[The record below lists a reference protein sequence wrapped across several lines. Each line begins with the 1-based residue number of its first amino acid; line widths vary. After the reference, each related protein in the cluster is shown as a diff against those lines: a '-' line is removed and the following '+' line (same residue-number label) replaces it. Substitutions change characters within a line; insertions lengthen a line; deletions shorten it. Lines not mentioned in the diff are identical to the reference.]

1 MKKNDI
7 FTTEITAVSSEGLG
21 VAKPDGLTVF
31 IPYTVPGDK
40 VCAKIVKDKKSYAFG
55 KVLEIL
61 EPSADRVV
69 PPCSVF
75 GKCGGCSLMHIDYK
89 KQLEIKRQTVCDAL
103 KRIGKIQCEVAP
115 VFFMENPFRYR
126 NKVQVPLSMENN
138 NVLAGFYANHSHRVV
153 PFDDCLLQ
161 TEKNAEIISSVCKW
175 MDTNFVIPYN
185 EETGSGTVRHIFIRE
200 GFETGEVMVCL
211 VCTKKSLPAEN
222 ELAEILQKLN
232 VSTLVININS
242 KKSNVILGD
251 KNRVI
256 YGDGYI
262 HEIMDG
268 LKFKI
273 SPNSFFQVNPTI
285 AKELYK
291 KSVSFISPEDTVFDL
306 YCGTGSISL
315 FVARIAKK
323 VIGVEI
329 VENAIKDANYNARLN
344 GIENAEFY
352 CGDADEVFPKLLS
365 DGISADVAI
374 IDPPRKGCGKEVL
387 DSLVKLNP
395 KKIIYVS
402 CNCAS
407 MARDINYL
415 SEFGFRAGTVYPYD
429 QFPHTEHIES
439 VVCLSKTI

>member
-7 FTTEITAVSSEGLG
+7 FSAEITGVSSEGLG
-21 VAKPDGLTVF
+21 IAKPDGYTVF
-31 IPYTVPGDK
+31 IPYTVTGDK

-55 KVLEIL
+55 KVLEVL
-61 EPSADRVV
+61 EPSENRIS

-89 KQLEIKRQTVCDAL
+89 KQLDIKRRTVSDAIM
-103 KRIGKIQCEVAP
+103 RIGKIECDVAD
-115 VFFMENPFRYR
+115 VYGMEYPFRYR
-126 NKVQVPLSMENN
+126 NKVQVPLCFEDGKTC
-138 NVLAGFYANHSHRVV
+138 AGFYAPHSHRVV
-153 PFDDCLLQ
+153 PFTDCLLQ
-161 TEKNAEIISSVCKW
+161 TEKNKEIIEGVCAW
-175 MDTNFVIPYN
+175 MDRNSVLPYN
-185 EETGSGTVRHIFIRE
+185 EETAGGTIRHIFIRE
-200 GFETGEVMVCL
+200 GFKTGQIMLCIVS
-211 VCTKKSLPAEN
+211 TKKFLPAED
-222 ELAEILQKLN
+222 ELSEILKALN
-232 VSTLVININS
+232 VSTLVVNINT

-251 KNRVI
+251 KNRVV

-291 KSVSFISPEDTVFDL
+291 KAVSFISPEDTVFDL

-315 FVARIAKK
+315 FAARIAKK

-329 VENAIKDANYNARLN
+329 VEAAVSDAKYNAHLN
-344 GIENAEFY
+344 SIENTEFY
-352 CGDADEVFPKLLS
+352 CGDADYIFPKLLS
-365 DGISADVAI
+365 SGISADVAI

-387 DSLVKLNP
+387 DSLIKLNP

-415 SEFGFRAGTVYPYD
+415 AEFGFKAGTVYPFD
-429 QFPHTEHIES
+429 QFPHTEHIECC
-439 VVCLSKTI
+439 VCLER